1 MVGGIMLVVEMVS
14 THLAQSGRKENH
26 MSTEPPQQFD
36 PLKYKETTREQW
48 QTAAEPWHRWGPTL
62 EEWLGK
68 ATEVML
74 DMAEVGPGAR
84 VLDVAAGAGR
94 QTIAAAKRV
103 GSAGYVLATDI
114 SSNILQFASA
124 GAQEEGL
131 TNVDTRVMD
140 GEELEELEE
149 ESFDAVICRV
159 GLIYFPDQQRAL
171 KGMLRALKPGG
182 KIAAVV
188 YSTPENNKFFSIPVS
203 IIRRRAQLPPPL
215 PGQPGPFSLGGEGV
229 LEEAYRQAGFR
240 EVRTQL
246 VPSPLRLSSAAECVR
261 FERESF
267 GALHQML
274 SGLPESGRGAVWE
287 EIGQELSQFEGADG
301 FEGPCEMVVGAGVK

>member
-1 MVGGIMLVVEMVS
+1 MVGGSMLMVERVS
-14 THLAQSGRKENH
+14 TRLAQSGRKENH
-26 MSTEPPQQFD
+26 MSTEPPPQFD
-36 PLKYKETTREQW
+36 PVNYKETTREQW

-62 EEWLGK
+62 EEWLGQ

-84 VLDVAAGAGR
+84 VLDVAAGAGG

-114 SSNILQFASA
+114 SSNILEFASA
-124 GAQEEGL
+124 AAQEEGL

-182 KIAAVV
+182 KIAAIV

-215 PGQPGPFSLGGEGV
+215 PGQPGPFSLGGDGV

-240 EVRTQL
+240 EVRTQI
-246 VPSPLRLSSAAECVR
+246 VASPLRLSSAAECVR

-274 SGLPESGRGAVWE
+274 SGLAESARGAVWE
-287 EIGQELSQFEGADG
+287 EIEEELGQFEGADG

>member
-1 MVGGIMLVVEMVS
+1 
-14 THLAQSGRKENH
+14 
-26 MSTEPPQQFD
+26 MSTEPAQQFD
-36 PLKYKETTREQW
+36 PVKYKETTREQW
-48 QTAAEPWHRWGPTL
+48 QTAAEPWHRWGPTV
-62 EEWLGK
+62 EEWLGQ
-68 ATEVML
+68 ATETML
-74 DMAEVGPGAR
+74 DMAGVGTGAR
-84 VLDVAAGAGR
+84 VLDVAAGAGG
-94 QTIAAAKRV
+94 QTIAAARRV

-114 SSNILQFASA
+114 SENILEFASEA
-124 GAQEEGL
+124 ARDEGL
-131 TNVDTRVMD
+131 TNVQTRVMD

-149 ESFDAVICRV
+149 GTFDAVISRV

-171 KGMLRALKPGG
+171 TGMLRALKPGG

-215 PGQPGPFSLGGEGV
+215 PGQPGPFSLGGDGV
-229 LEEAYRQAGFR
+229 LEEAYRQAGFGQ
-240 EVRTQL
+240 VHTQL

-274 SGLPESGRGAVWE
+274 SGLPESERGTVWQEIE
-287 EIGQELSQFEGADG
+287 EELRQFEGPDG